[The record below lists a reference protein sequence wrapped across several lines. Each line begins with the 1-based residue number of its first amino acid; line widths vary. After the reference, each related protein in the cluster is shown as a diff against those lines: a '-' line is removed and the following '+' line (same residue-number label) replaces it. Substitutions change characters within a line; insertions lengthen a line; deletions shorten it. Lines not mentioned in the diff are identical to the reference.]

1 MRLRLQREYSKQQES
16 KITKSMIEKCGKNI
30 FQETTNTRYQV
41 YVTLRVIKS
50 NKRGTRMKRTIM
62 MKVNANQ
69 PEMDRIRVAAEL
81 IRAGGIVA
89 FPTETV
95 YGLGADALNP
105 EAVVKIFAAKKR
117 PPDNPI
123 IVHIAN
129 KEDIHKLAREV
140 PKVTEKL
147 MTKFWPGPLTLI
159 LKRSKMVPDITAVGL
174 DTIAIRMPD
183 NKVALALIAESRKV
197 PIAAPSANLSGKPS
211 PTTAKHVMDDLEG
224 RIDAILDTGSTKIG
238 VQSTSS

>member
-1 MRLRLQREYSKQQES
+1 
-16 KITKSMIEKCGKNI
+16 
-30 FQETTNTRYQV
+30 
-41 YVTLRVIKS
+41 
-50 NKRGTRMKRTIM
+50 MKRTIM

-69 PEMDRIRVAAEL
+69 PEMDMIRVAAEL
-81 IRAGGIVA
+81 IREGGIVA

-105 EAVVKIFAAKKR
+105 EAVVKIFVAKKR

-123 IVHIAN
+123 IVHVAN
-129 KEDIHKLAREV
+129 KEDVYKLAREV
-140 PKVTEKL
+140 PNVAEKL
-147 MTKFWPGPLTLI
+147 MTEFWPGPLTLI

-183 NKVALALIAESRKV
+183 NKVALALIAESKV

-224 RIDAILDTGSTKIG
+224 RIDAILDAGSYKDWCR
-238 VQSTSS
+238 VHSS